1 MGAISSCFF
10 LLGIGLLYGFTGS
23 TLYNVIY
30 IYQLYS
36 ENLDSYYM
44 FLVFILLIVLFLFK
58 IGLYPFNFWVTNFN
72 EGASL
77 NVVFFLSIITKLPYV
92 YILTLL
98 FFFLFNVSFIAK
110 SYLLLIL
117 MASGFV
123 TIFTS
128 IIEGM
133 SDII

>member
-1 MGAISSCFF
+1 MTTIEAGIKYYILGAISSCFF

-58 IGLYPFNFWVTNFN
+58 IGLYPFNF
-72 EGASL
+72 
-77 NVVFFLSIITKLPYV
+77 
-92 YILTLL
+92 
-98 FFFLFNVSFIAK
+98 
-110 SYLLLIL
+110 
-117 MASGFV
+117 
-123 TIFTS
+123 
-128 IIEGM
+128 
-133 SDII
+133 